1 MLLSLIMYLRG
12 IYKMVYGKGNA
23 EKPFD
28 ENELVSL
35 CKKGL
40 ERKNFKDKK
49 ILVIIPDTTRSGP
62 TSLFFKTICDELL
75 LVVKKLDFMIA
86 LGTHPFMNEEKV
98 NSFLQITKKEK
109 EDTLRNIGIF
119 QHTWDV
125 PEQLTEIGTI
135 SAREISEISGNLLKE
150 SITIT
155 INKKIF
161 EYDELIL
168 MGPVFPHEVVGF
180 SGGYKYLF
188 PGISGPEFL
197 HKFHWLG
204 ALITNPKVNGTK
216 NTPVRDLINKA
227 TFFIKKPMTLM
238 CYVVKKKQ
246 VYGFYLGDEEAWS
259 LAADLSCNLNI
270 KYVERSFHTVLSISP
285 LMYEDIWT
293 AGKCMYKLEPV
304 VEDNGTLIIYAPH
317 IKEVSY
323 THGQNIKKVG
333 YHTRDYF
340 LKQMEKFKDIPGAIL
355 AHSTHVKGIGT
366 YDEHYGE
373 KPRVNVVLATGISEE
388 ECNAIN
394 LGYMD
399 YRKIKIEDYTGRED
413 KGILVVEN
421 AGEIL
426 YRLESRK
433 VPDIDKLNDT
443 VK

>member
-1 MLLSLIMYLRG
+1 
-12 IYKMVYGKGNA
+12 MVYGKGNA

-28 ENELVSL
+28 TEELVSL
-35 CKKGL
+35 CRKGL
-40 ERKNFKDKK
+40 SIKNFKGKK

-62 TSLFFKTICDELL
+62 TSIFFKTICRELL
-75 LVVKKLDFMIA
+75 PVVKKLDFMIA
-86 LGTHPFMNEEKV
+86 LGTHPLMDEKKV
-98 NSFLQITKKEK
+98 NSYLQISNGKEREK
-109 EDTLRNIGIF
+109 EYRDIEIF
-119 QHTWDV
+119 QHTWDI

-135 SAREISEISGNLLKE
+135 SAREIAEISKNLLKE
-150 SITIT
+150 AITVT
-155 INKKIF
+155 LNKKVF
-161 EYDELIL
+161 EYDEIIL

-204 ALITNPKVNGTK
+204 ALITNPKINGTK
-216 NTPVRDLINKA
+216 NTPVRQIINKA
-227 TFFIKKPMTLM
+227 ASFLQIPKTLI
-238 CYVVKKKQ
+238 CYVVSEKK
-246 VYGFYLGDEEAWS
+246 VYGFYAGDEEAWS
-259 LAADLSCNLNI
+259 LAADLSAELNI
-270 KYVERSFHTVLSISP
+270 KYVQRNFHTVLSMAP

-304 VEDNGTLIIYAPH
+304 VADNGTLIIYAPH

-323 THGQNIKKVG
+323 THGQDIKKVG

-340 LKQMEKFKDIPGAIL
+340 LKQMDKFGKNIPGAIL

-366 YDEHYGE
+366 YDERYGE
-373 KPRVNVVLATGISEE
+373 KPRIQVVLATGIPEE

-399 YRKIKIEDYTGRED
+399 YRKIKIEDYANRE
-413 KGILVVEN
+413 KEGILVVEN

-426 YRLESRK
+426 FRLESGK
-433 VPDIDKLNDT
+433 VPDIDKL
-443 VK
+443 